1 MPRYT
6 IPCHLAEM
14 AKELSHIYDLSGKKT
29 VHGSGYYP
37 HADNGCLGS
46 AVPKGHGSL
55 VEQVD
60 GFVHIFLVVSALIC
74 QPDIPASFFK
84 ELHNAQGIFRVV
96 NCAAYQNWG
105 CLICT
110 VGFHRLRGS
119 CCIQKSQ
126 GSVPKTL
133 SVGRSHM

>member
-1 MPRYT
+1 MEADALV
-6 IPCHLAEM
+6 I
-14 AKELSHIYDLSGKKT
+14 SGVFYDLSGKKT
-29 VHGSGYYP
+29 VHGSGYYT
-37 HADNGCLGS
+37 HADNDRCLGS

-84 ELHNAQGIFRVV
+84 ELHTAQGIFQVV

-105 CLICT
+105 GLICT

-119 CCIQKSQ
+119 SR
-126 GSVPKTL
+126 V
-133 SVGRSHM
+133 